1 MDLPALDLPLGVV
14 PSPDASAEPEAFV
27 VVLGAER
34 IHFLDWGG
42 PAAACAVEPARAV
55 EPERAAEPTRDRGL
69 DPVAGLAAPR
79 STPGALLIHGLA
91 GTAWDW
97 LPVARR
103 LRWRTRVVAMDLRG
117 HGLSDAPTSSY
128 EPEQLA
134 EDVIA
139 VAEGSALL
147 ADDSEAVPP
156 SDVSPSAVLPSAVPP
171 SAVPPDVRSGQ
182 LVLAGHGYG
191 GIVAAWAAAL
201 LGARCAGLVL
211 VDGGWE
217 DLRETTGMEPDDWL
231 RELAEPPE
239 VMRSMAAFLA
249 DRAAFDP
256 ATWDADQE
264 RAARATVVEVPAGH
278 LLPAIR
284 PHALARSVEAMFAYR
299 PSLVLPAIEAP
310 IVALV
315 AGTDDDGSRLA
326 ALEAAAAALREAG
339 RPPIRVATFTG
350 VGHNLIRH
358 RPVEV
363 SAAILALLAR

>member
-14 PSPDASAEPEAFV
+14 PPPDRAAEPEAYV

-42 PAAACAVEPARAV
+42 PVTDRAVEPARDRAPDPAADRAV
-55 EPERAAEPTRDRGL
+55 ELARDRTPDL
-69 DPVAGLAAPR
+69 ANWPAGQR
-79 STPGALLIHGLA
+79 STPGVLLIHGLA

-103 LRWRTRVVAMDLRG
+103 LRRRTRVVAMDLRG
-117 HGLSDAPTSSY
+117 HGLSDAPTGGY

-139 VAEGSALL
+139 VAEGSGLL
-147 ADDSEAVPP
+147 PDDAGG
-156 SDVSPSAVLPSAVPP
+156 APP

-182 LVLAGHGYG
+182 LVLAGQGFG

-201 LGARCAGLVL
+201 LGERCAGLVL

-217 DLRETTGMEPDDWL
+217 DLHETTGMEPDDWL
-231 RELAEPPE
+231 REVAEPPE

-299 PSLVLPAIEAP
+299 PSLILPAIEAP

-315 AGTDDDGSRLA
+315 AGTDGEGSRLA
-326 ALEAAAAALREAG
+326 ALDAAASALREAG
-339 RPPIRVATFTG
+339 RSPIRVASFPG
-350 VGHNLIRH
+350 VGHNLVRH
-358 RPVEV
+358 RPIEV